1 MSTDR
6 IEEIKELEDKVYNL
20 EERNGELTDMLNRC
34 INYLHTA
41 KGAPSELIAEAE
53 DLLCSHHEDE
63 ED

>member
-1 MSTDR
+1 MSDDER
-6 IEEIKELEDKVYNL
+6 SEELENKVYDL
-20 EERNGELTDMLNRC
+20 EERNAQLSTMLNRC

-53 DLLCSHHEDE
+53 DLLCSNADDE